1 MAASFV
7 IEGSF
12 AMLHRL
18 STGGLIAQ
26 VQKIVAAWANKVLR
40 DRSSHRAR
48 ITARTAPGLLRDG
61 SDHSGARS

>member
-26 VQKIVAAWANKVLR
+26 VQKIVATGANKGLR

-48 ITARTAPGLLRDG
+48 ITARTAPVCCAKVETIPAHA
-61 SDHSGARS
+61 S